1 MPEVQ
6 FRKGDLVRFRLG
18 IRSVQGQVKEDR
30 GPIGV
35 KGRHLY
41 LVEFLSEP
49 QAVSL
54 SQIEL
59 PAVQESSAAS
69 PIGGTLQL
77 SITLDVGGGCF
88 RFEWRRAGSTESVGR
103 GQLATT
109 SLATFGF
116 SDLQWSLETGG
127 RTEQDG
133 CSHWTSSVRALVN
146 RLHRR
151 FALAD
156 ECITVQVLTDVAI
169 GQAKAGAPHA
179 VALAPDEPAWKW
191 LAHQVLQFTRF
202 LEVPELARGT
212 DPAQRARS
220 AAYILGCVWLRGAP
234 NPEGLASRPDELGG
248 S

>member
-1 MPEVQ
+1 M
-6 FRKGDLVRFRLG
+6 
-18 IRSVQGQVKEDR
+18 S
-30 GPIGV
+30 
-35 KGRHLY
+35 
-41 LVEFLSEP
+41 SE
-49 QAVSL
+49 L
-54 SQIEL
+54 QIEL

-69 PIGGTLQL
+69 PAGGTLQL
-77 SITLDVGGGCF
+77 SITLDVGGACF
-88 RFEWRRAGSTESVGR
+88 RFEWRRAGSTEPVAR
-103 GQLATT
+103 GQLGTT

-127 RTEQDG
+127 RTEQGG

-151 FALAD
+151 FAVAD

-212 DPAQRARS
+212 DRAQRARS

-234 NPEGLASRPDELGG
+234 NPEGLRPFPSNSTKAGHAGGTGFSRSRGRRQNSSLPHKCG
-248 S
+248 SGRRSRRNLSCA